1 MSFDKIGP
9 YDLARSDVVAA
20 AIIVSF
26 LTGSRSVR
34 IVAAVYVLV
43 ALMMVLAGIM
53 LGVLLLV
60 GLGVWLVLSVF
71 VIAPA
76 LRSRK
81 MSKDIYLEYSREG
94 IVGETPQIRTTYKW
108 STIGKAKKVGSRLFI
123 MITDRIALMVPDRST
138 DPDNMDRIVAT
149 LSHERAATAP

>member
-34 IVAAVYVLV
+34 IGAAVYVLV

-81 MSKDIYLEYSREG
+81 MSKDI
-94 IVGETPQIRTTYKW
+94 W
-108 STIGKAKKVGSRLFI
+108 STVVRGS
-123 MITDRIALMVPDRST
+123 
-138 DPDNMDRIVAT
+138 
-149 LSHERAATAP
+149 